1 MTLILTLGSQQD
13 KRLLYFSLLVCLL
26 TAVTDLWFR
35 LSLPQSIPSQ
45 GLDCPDAADPSC
57 SSPPVHLPG
66 AGAGVCVCTA
76 EKREARGERAGKSRN
91 RVVLPSN

>member
-1 MTLILTLGSQQD
+1 MTLTLGSQQD
-13 KRLLYFSLLVCLL
+13 KRHLYFSLLVCFL

-35 LSLPQSIPSQ
+35 LWLPQSIPSQ
-45 GLDCPDAADPSC
+45 AFDCPDAADPSC

-76 EKREARGERAGKSRN
+76 EKREAKGERAGKSRN